1 MISDTEMLNI
11 IRAEIKES
19 VGYSGENSAL
29 HENRAFLMDSYNC
42 EPYGDEVEGKSKVV
56 TADVFEVVEGQLPTL
71 IKLFTQGDKI
81 AKFTPSRPEYEAEA
95 EQKELLCDWVFSQQH
110 DATKLIHSQL
120 KDGLLQY
127 TGILEVYWDDS
138 EEIQDELEFTGQTQ
152 EDLIALQLRDDIEIT
167 EVEEIEEGFKIE
179 ARTMRK
185 SCPVR
190 IEPVP
195 PNEFLI
201 SKRARCLKNPPLIG
215 KQTPKTRS
223 DLIRMGFDKDQVLAL
238 GQEEGQS
245 DSVKVARTRDLGGD
259 IDTNP
264 TEDRSKDIIN
274 LVTAYVRMDAD
285 EDGIEELWLVH
296 YADCDQGEI
305 LSKGKV
311 SCHPYS
317 VFIEIPMPGRVIG
330 TCSAAQVAD
339 YQYWK
344 TTLVRHMN
352 DNIYA
357 CNYPRLLVNDA
368 VNMDDALTLRHG
380 GLIRTKGQAAVG
392 NSASPLVIPSQIEE
406 ILAAIEHIDTMIER
420 RTGVTRYNQGLDTDS
435 LNKTATGFKG
445 IAQLSQLRMELKARL
460 YASGALKDVFD
471 KIVRL
476 FQMHAK
482 EDIEIPVTGNVMRM
496 SPMSWKDK
504 IDCEI
509 QLGRG
514 VGEQQQH
521 IQNLAALLEQQKAER
536 EVGSPVVDAK
546 KIYNTFEDL
555 TRSLGL
561 GDVSQYFN
569 DPEIPEQ
576 LLMAE
581 IEKLTRENM
590 ALQQQSQ
597 NMLAEAEQIK
607 QQATTER
614 EILKIQTKAQF
625 DLLKS
630 QQEQTQHDDK
640 MAMELT
646 KITSDIAQTEAKT
659 GRDIDEDEVLYIYDQ
674 ATGRINRAV

>member
-1 MISDTEMLNI
+1 MISESEMLNI
-11 IRAEIKES
+11 IRAEVKES
-19 VGYSGENSAL
+19 IGYSGENSAL
-29 HENRAFLMDSYNC
+29 HDNRRYLLDSYNC
-42 EPYGDEVEGKSKVV
+42 EPYGDEVEGKSSVI

-71 IKLFTQGDKI
+71 IKMFSQGERI
-81 AKFTPSRPEYEAEA
+81 AKFKASRPEYEQES
-95 EQKELLCDWVFSQQH
+95 EQKEILCDWVFSKQH
-110 DATKLIHSQL
+110 DSVELMHHQL

-127 TGILEVYWDDS
+127 TGVLEVFWDDS
-138 EEIQDELEFTGQTQ
+138 AEIQDELEFTGQTK
-152 EDLIALQLRDDIEIT
+152 EDLIALQMRPDIEIT
-167 EVEEIEEGFKIE
+167 EVEETEDGLKIE
-179 ARTMRK
+179 ARSLNETGRVK
-185 SCPVR
+185 

-195 PNEFLI
+195 PNEFII
-201 SKRARCLKNPPLIG
+201 SKRARDLIKPPLIG
-215 KQTPKTRS
+215 KRTPKTRS
-223 DLIRMGFDKDQVLAL
+223 DLIREGFNKEQVMNL
-238 GQEEGQS
+238 GREEGQT
-245 DSVKVARTRDLGGD
+245 DSVQVARTRDLGGD

-264 TEDRSKDIIN
+264 TEDRSKDIVN
-274 LVTAYVRMDAD
+274 LVTAYIRVDAD

-296 YADCDQGEI
+296 YAECDQDEI
-305 LSKGKV
+305 LHKEKV
-311 SCHPYS
+311 SFHPYS
-317 VFIEIPMPGRVIG
+317 VFVEYPMPNRAIG

-344 TTLVRHMN
+344 TTLTRHMN

-357 CNYPRLLVNDA
+357 CNYPRMGVNEA
-368 VNMDDALTLRHG
+368 VNVDDAITLRNG
-380 GLIRTKGQAAVG
+380 GLIRNKGMGPVG
-392 NSASPLVIPSQIEE
+392 NNMVPLVIPSQSQE
-406 ILAAIEHIDTMIER
+406 ILQAIEFIDTMIER
-420 RTGVTRYNQGLDTDS
+420 RTGVTRYNQGLDTES

-445 IAQLSQLRMELKARL
+445 IAQLSQLRMELKARI
-460 YASGALKDVFD
+460 YASGALKDVFQ

-476 FQMHAK
+476 YQMHAR
-482 EDIEIPVTGNVMRM
+482 EAVEVPVTGGVMRM

-504 IDCEI
+504 FDCEI

-521 IQNLAALLEQQKAER
+521 IQNMASLVEQMKAER
-536 EVGSPVVDAK
+536 EVGSPLVDSK
-546 KIYNTFEDL
+546 KLFNAYEDL
-555 TRSLGL
+555 MKAVGITGE
-561 GDVSQYFN
+561 YFN

-625 DLLKS
+625 DMLKA

-640 MAMELT
+640 MAVELT
-646 KITSDIAQTEAKT
+646 KIEADSNKNVP
-659 GRDIDEDEVLYIYDQ
+659 GSLI
-674 ATGRINRAV
+674 